1 MADSKDIRE
10 EIKQLVS
17 QRKEI
22 VAGLDEMLKG
32 LTKVQK
38 ELKKQSPE
46 YQAQVEK
53 LKEVNSEVESLND
66 ELFESNKAIKVIEEG
81 FGTSLGVLRQLTKG
95 AAGFTGT
102 LLIGSGYVVEALGK
116 TTREMGGFVGGL
128 TGAVGQVTLLGTAF
142 PEALNSAKGLS
153 SEFGGLSD
161 LTFETQFNTNL
172 MAVNM
177 GIGGSEAAKLVGQFS
192 RLNNG
197 SIETAQNLA
206 ASTKELAK
214 ANGLMP
220 SQVMA
225 DVANSSRLF
234 AEYGSQGGKN
244 IGEAAVAAGK
254 LGVNLDTASKVTDT
268 LLDFESSITKELEL
282 GARLGRNINLNEA
295 RRLAYQGNIKG
306 ALQESLRQM
315 GGIDAYN
322 KMDIYQKRA
331 AATALG
337 LSSEEMQK
345 MLANMDK
352 LNDDGSIQLSQFDQM
367 KETLTAITTGPL
379 GNFIKGLGGAVIA
392 MGQMNYYGKG
402 LFTSFKNTAGS
413 IARMLKNLL
422 LMPFKKL
429 KSLFSQDAFSIAKK
443 KGFSDKQILA
453 GFAGKDAKDMMTKPA
468 DTLKSVSEK
477 SEEVATKGDKL
488 GKKGGGI
495 GKSLKSLAKGLTAMG
510 TPQVLFGAANLIPT
524 ALGFTLMTAGAL
536 GLGAVALLGQA
547 GGAGLTA
554 LAGGLSA
561 FGASAPV
568 AIIGIGLLALLGA
581 ALIPLTYALSL
592 LSPLVSAFGDVIL
605 KTFQGIGIVID
616 HVSQS
621 IMSFMEV
628 ITLDKVASIGL
639 LSLAFMGLATSL
651 MFLGSAGLFALPAL
665 LGISAA
671 AGGLAIV
678 ADLFGIGGSEETG
691 AIVEGGGETFESQV
705 LSGIDRV
712 IAAIEG
718 GMQVNLDGRRVSQG
732 LANREKRAIGEN
744 RLVN

>member
-10 EIKQLVS
+10 ELKRLS
-17 QRKEI
+17 AERGEI
-22 VAGLDEMLKG
+22 VKTLDEMLKG
-32 LTKVQK
+32 LDKTEKK
-38 ELKKQSPE
+38 LKKQSAE

-331 AATALG
+331 AAAALG

-367 KETLTAITTGPL
+367 KETLTALATGPL

-402 LFTSFKNTAGS
+402 LFTSFKNTAVS
-413 IARMLKNLL
+413 IARGLKNLL
-422 LMPFKKL
+422 LWPIKKL
-429 KSLFSQDAFSIAKK
+429 QGAFGPATKNMVMSKSGKLFPKDSPQGKMILNMKK
-443 KGFSDKQILA
+443 KPV
-453 GFAGKDAKDMMTKPA
+453 DA
-468 DTLKSVSEK
+468 LKSVSEK
-477 SEEVATKGDKL
+477 SEEVATKGDTL

-495 GKSLKSLAKGLTAMG
+495 GKSLKSLAKGLSAMG

-639 LSLAFMGLATSL
+639 LSLAFMGLAASL